1 MTTNN
6 HRDTMPEPRP
16 LWEVMQSAYIAGCK
30 PGCGYRLGYAAE
42 IRAIADAVVPEE
54 PNPDAYTSIDIV
66 RRFNTSAM
74 LRWEQ
79 RMATRALL
87 LAEAERAE
95 QGDDVQRHLDDFQN
109 RHAADFQ
116 ALAGE

>member
-16 LWEVMQSAYIAGCK
+16 LWKVMERAYPSPEKIRVPSAENLSRQI
-30 PGCGYRLGYAAE
+30 YAAE
-42 IRAIADAVVPEE
+42 IRAIAREIAKRDPDNAMSALAVEE
-54 PNPDAYTSIDIV
+54 
-66 RRFNTSAM
+66 
-74 LRWEQ
+74 W
-79 RMATRALL
+79 L

>member
-1 MTTNN
+1 MTNEQ
-6 HRDTMPEPRP
+6 DRP
-16 LWEVMQSAYIAGCK
+16 LWEVMIEAYEAVSGSLIDHMGREQL
-30 PGCGYRLGYAAE
+30 PGPDREECAAML
-42 IRAIADAVVPEE
+42 RALADVVVPEE
-54 PNPDAYTSIDIV
+54 PKPHVFDDSYTHGARDARLEI
-66 RRFNTSAM
+66 
-74 LRWEQ
+74 
-79 RMATRALL
+79 RALL